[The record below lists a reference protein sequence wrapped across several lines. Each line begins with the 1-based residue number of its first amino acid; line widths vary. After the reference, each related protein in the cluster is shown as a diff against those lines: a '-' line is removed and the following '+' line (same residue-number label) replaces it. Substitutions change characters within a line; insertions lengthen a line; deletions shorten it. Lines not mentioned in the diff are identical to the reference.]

1 MYIEDSG
8 RERCLANFWGEVTE
22 KLSNT
27 QFRDLENND
36 QKHVSVFK
44 GMKVLDTKMN
54 IHLGWDRTYKFSEG
68 WKMVGI

>member
-1 MYIEDSG
+1 MRGEKDVWQ
-8 RERCLANFWGEVTE
+8 NFWGEVTE
-22 KLSNT
+22 KLWKT

-44 GMKVLDTKMN
+44 GMKVSDMEMN

-68 WKMVGI
+68 RKMVGI